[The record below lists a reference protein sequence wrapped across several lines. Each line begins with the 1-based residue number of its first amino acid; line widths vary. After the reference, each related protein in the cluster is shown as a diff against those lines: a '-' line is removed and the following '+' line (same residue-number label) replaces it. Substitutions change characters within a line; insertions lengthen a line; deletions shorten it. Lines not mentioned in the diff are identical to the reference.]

1 MKPLFYLLL
10 VICFSTIFSCKKE
23 KIAQTPTPASP
34 TTIVP
39 NATEQQLVGV
49 WRFVKGEIYD
59 NNVLVHSSD
68 STASNYMD
76 SLLFNDYTSDYIE
89 FTNQNNFTP
98 QANNHTYMLYNYYVL
113 SNGIF
118 NTGLAFYVTL
128 AGDPDDA
135 NTIINTSTYDSFSS
149 LPPLWPGGVDNGMLH
164 SLGLP
169 NYPPLTTNQLNSIYN
184 VMQSA
189 GPIKYI
195 RVLDAHNLVVSSW
208 GDNVFADGIKTYYC
222 R

>member
-49 WRFVKGEIYD
+49 WRYVKSEFYYD
-59 NNVLVHSSD
+59 NVLMFSAD
-68 STASNYMD
+68 STGDNYFDSIYYNSTSN
-76 SLLFNDYTSDYIE
+76 DYIE
-89 FTNQNNFTP
+89 FTNVNNFNIP
-98 QANNHTYMLYNYYVL
+98 QLNYMFYNYNRL
-113 SNGIF
+113 SASVFFQN
-118 NTGLAFYVTL
+118 AFYVTL
-128 AGDPDDA
+128 AG
-135 NTIINTSTYDSFSS
+135 NTNPTDLVINTSTYDSFNNLCPAWPYGGAGVAFY
-149 LPPLWPGGVDNGMLH
+149 LPNPPTTNQMTTYY
-164 SLGLP
+164 
-169 NYPPLTTNQLNSIYN
+169 NYPP
-184 VMQSA
+184 SA
-189 GPIKYI
+189 TKYI

-208 GDNVFADGIKTYYC
+208 GNNYASGEMVYLC